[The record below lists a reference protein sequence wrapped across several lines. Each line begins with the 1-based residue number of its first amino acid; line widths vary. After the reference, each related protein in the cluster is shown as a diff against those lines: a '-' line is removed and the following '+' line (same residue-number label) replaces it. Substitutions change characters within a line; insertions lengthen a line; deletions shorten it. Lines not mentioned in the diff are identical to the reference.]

1 MSAILDWLSNISL
14 AEPGILILLPIVFL
28 AFVMKGMTGF
38 GPGIVIVPIA
48 ALLFG
53 AREAV
58 LLIGILDLASN
69 SVIVA
74 TDRAA
79 RARRFWLPMA
89 VAMIAGSVA
98 GSVLLRLVPQRDYT
112 ILLAIVV
119 GVVGVWFLSGRRT
132 RDGQALM
139 SDLPEKVRP
148 VDVGVALAS
157 GLFGGLFGLAGLL
170 IAWYLGSLF
179 TKELFRRVI
188 VHILLVSAAARVATY
203 AVTGMLS
210 MEVLLLAAGAIP
222 LLLAGL
228 YCGDRLL
235 PRISENWFGRVIGI
249 VLLIAA
255 GRMML

>member
-1 MSAILDWLSNISL
+1 MSAIQDSLSSIGL
-14 AEPGILILLPIVFL
+14 AEPAILILLPIVFL

-69 SVIVA
+69 SVIVMS
-74 TDRAA
+74 DRAA
-79 RARRFWLPMA
+79 RAHRFWLPMA
-89 VAMIAGSVA
+89 LAMIAGSVA
-98 GSVLLRLVPQRDYT
+98 GSAFLRFVPQRDYT

-119 GVVGVWFLSGRRT
+119 AVVGAWFLSGRRT
-132 RDGQALM
+132 RHGRALM
-139 SDLPEKVRP
+139 SDLPAKVRP

-157 GLFGGLFGLAGLL
+157 GLFGGLFGFAGLL

-188 VHILLVSAAARVATY
+188 VHILLVSAAARVLTY
-203 AVTGMLS
+203 AATGMLTT
-210 MEVLLLAAGAIP
+210 EVLLLAAGAIP

-235 PRISENWFGRVIGI
+235 PGISESWFGRVIGI